1 MTPFRHPLFEVKVG
15 TTWRSPFVYASWCVP
30 LPDRKSFVPPHVA
43 EHNRQFNEL
52 NGYKPGIQISPGA
65 RWPDFLKCGGA
76 YVSFFV
82 SERVVNDIREGGFEL
97 LDATEFP
104 IERIE
109 DDGEKRRRVVRL
121 EEAPRYFVIEAPGE
135 LIPDWER
142 MNIPLDAAG
151 RPTISYARMPSPFL
165 YRMNT
170 WTGRDLFAAVGH
182 STHLFCSERFKY
194 FGKARKWTN
203 VVFDGIGWH
212 AKAGEAGCGIG

>member
-1 MTPFRHPLFEVKVG
+1 MTPFRHPLFEVKHG
-15 TTWRSPFVYASWCVP
+15 NTWRSPFAYAMGYTP
-30 LPDRKSFVPPHVA
+30 LPDRKSFVPPQVA
-43 EHNRQFNEL
+43 EDNRKFTEL
-52 NGYKPGIQISPGA
+52 NGYKPGIRITPAS
-65 RWPDFLKCGGA
+65 RWPDFLFCGGG

-104 IERIE
+104 IECIE
-109 DDGEKRRRVVRL
+109 DDGEKRRKMVRL

-142 MNIPLDAAG
+142 MNVPLDAEG

-170 WTGRDLFAAVGH
+170 WTGRDLFAH
-182 STHLFCSERFKY
+182 ERISTRLFCSERFKY
-194 FGKARKWTN
+194 FAKARKWTN

-212 AKAGEAGCGIG
+212 AKAGEAG